1 MSAEPV
7 PHEQH
12 LHAAPEELADLR
24 LLRTRLDELD
34 AAQAPAALVGPDG
47 ERVSLPA
54 SAFAALRAVV
64 DGMARGE
71 TLTLIPQGTELT
83 TQQAAD
89 LLHLSRPYLVRLL
102 DAGEIPHHRVG
113 THRRVRVEDVLAYRE
128 RRDGRRRDALR
139 ELTRLSEE
147 LPGGYR

>member
-1 MSAEPV
+1 MAAEPV
-7 PHEQH
+7 PHEHH
-12 LHAAPEELADLR
+12 LQAAPEELADLR

-34 AAQAPAALVGPDG
+34 AAGTAAALVGPDG
-47 ERVSLPA
+47 DQVSIPA
-54 SAFAALRAVV
+54 CAFAALRAVV
-64 DGMARGE
+64 EGMARGQ
-71 TLTLIPQGTELT
+71 TLTLIPQGAELT

-147 LPGGYR
+147 LAGGYR